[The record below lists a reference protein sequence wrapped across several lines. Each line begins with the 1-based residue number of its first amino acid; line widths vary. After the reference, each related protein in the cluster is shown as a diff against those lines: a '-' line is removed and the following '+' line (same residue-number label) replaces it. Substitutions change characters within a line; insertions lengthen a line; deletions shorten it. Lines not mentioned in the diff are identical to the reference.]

1 MKRKKI
7 EKAVSCLL
15 LAAAMTVSVF
25 PQFGTQVF
33 AEEKEVEKADHE
45 AMFRRIEWMTPE
57 DIKSYTPE
65 NPNDEGD
72 YLPIVC
78 GRSDKKSPAVW
89 KIMGIHDDNLILWAS
104 MDMMSVEDD
113 IDTKYDQLFDEP
125 YENETKPYDEKWGC
139 TYLGETPTEVAVNH
153 YGGSRIRKVLKRME
167 EINFTAEERSHLR
180 PTTIYTEDVKNNT
193 VYSTTDILYLPYGVY
208 EGRDITIGANTP
220 EELNSGISFIPSGYG
235 MWLRAPYH
243 RWKDGALYFS
253 VSGKVKMSLVDSING
268 GGRIRPACE
277 YNISDLLF
285 ASNTPQPNGDDEYL
299 GHHAFLIPRFR
310 SQEDLGSAQVSYDKT
325 EITVKN
331 VSKNRPVYLMV
342 GYKESG
348 SLYTSAKEISED
360 TVVSADD
367 KDVLPNWSD
376 LSSFEDCKVW
386 LESSPAKGGWLSYAE
401 MAEWE
406 QGHDVNIAA
415 DEGES
420 LIIVDENG
428 SQKVGLGKAMQ
439 DITVEVADGF
449 YLPDGYL
456 DSIQGLLK
464 DSGLTVVLN
473 ETKDRFTISGIPT
486 RNVDVTLPP
495 AAAFQKADTPVVE
508 VEKVTSTS
516 IEVNVTNHKEEFGK
530 IEYKWGDGNWEE
542 NKSAVSGLTPD
553 TPYDL
558 AVRFAGNEIYQMSD
572 EAVLEITTMKEGD
585 VTVPTGLKTTYR
597 EGLKLSDVDLS
608 STGWTWADADTA
620 LTVGTDEHPAYFDTS
635 ELESTH
641 DFSSVE
647 GYDKENHRVEREIQV
662 TVEKGT
668 SIVTITTETLDK
680 IYDKTAVNAPKY
692 TTSGSKG
699 EKMITWQEKK
709 GTADAPKWEPIS
721 GAPSKVGNYRVV
733 VTLMEDS
740 NYKSAEAMLEFA
752 ISKAENV
759 WTEELSIEGW
769 TYGSYDEIKNAP
781 SAEAK
786 FGDVVFTYSDKE
798 DGTYTSKMP
807 ENAGTWYV
815 KAAVAGTENYTG
827 LEAVQEFVIKKAIP
841 TPDEVTGLII
851 VQGHPL
857 SELELPE
864 QFRWTDETQI
874 AEELGTHPF
883 KAIYTPED
891 TVNYEIVE
899 TNIDVQVVPALS
911 VINHI
916 PTISANDKTITVGE
930 TFDPLKDVTA
940 NDKEDGDLTSEIK
953 VISNTVDTE
962 KAGTYEVVYRV
973 TDSQDASVTKTIKVN
988 VKEKEQPEEPNTPDD
1003 PSTPD
1008 KDDTPDKGNTSDQN
1022 VTDKD
1027 NTDTNKSVQTG
1038 DRTNALLWVML
1049 LGASSVGLLCG
1060 LYRKKR

>member
-25 PQFGTQVF
+25 PQFGTPIF
-33 AEEKEVEKADHE
+33 AEEKEVEKLDE
-45 AMFRRIEWMTPE
+45 QTMFERIQWMTLE
-57 DIKSYTPE
+57 DIKSYKPE
-65 NPNDEGD
+65 NPVNDND
-72 YLPIVC
+72 YLPFAC
-78 GRSDKKSPAVW
+78 GNANSEMKALWR
-89 KIMGIHDDNLILWAS
+89 IMGSHDNNLILWS
-104 MDMMSVEDD
+104 STNMLSVEDD
-113 IDTKYDQLFDEP
+113 IDTEHDQRFDEP
-125 YENETKPYDEKWGC
+125 FENETKPYDEKWGC
-139 TYLGETPTEVAVNH
+139 TYQGEPPAEVAVNH
-153 YGGSRIRKVLKRME
+153 YGGSRIRKVLKKIE
-167 EINFTAEERSHLR
+167 KTNFKESEKSHMR
-180 PTTIYTEDVKNNT
+180 PTTIYTEDMKNNT
-193 VYSTTDILYLPYGVY
+193 VYSTTDILYLPYGEFGDEY
-208 EGRDITIGANTP
+208 ITIGANSP
-220 EELNSGISFIPSGYG
+220 EELNSGISFYTDDTRL
-235 MWLRAPYH
+235 WLRAPYQGREH
-243 RWKDGALYFS
+243 CALYFS
-253 VSGKVKMSLVDSING
+253 NRVAMTVVDSILSG
-268 GGRIRPACE
+268 AGEIQAAFE
-277 YNISDLLF
+277 YDISDLLF
-285 ASNTPQPNGDDEYL
+285 ASSTPLPYRDDDFLGYENYL
-299 GHHAFLIPRFR
+299 VPRFR
-310 SQEDLGSAQVSYDKT
+310 AQEDLGSAQVSYDKT

-331 VSKNRPVYLMV
+331 VLKDRPVYLMV
-342 GYKESG
+342 GYKLDANHVYG
-348 SLYTSAKEISED
+348 VRTSAKRISED
-360 TVVSADD
+360 TVVSVDDMIPGTESFLADG
-367 KDVLPNWSD
+367 
-376 LSSFEDCKVW
+376 KVW
-386 LESSPAKGGWLSYAE
+386 LESRPDDRGMLTYAE
-401 MAEWE
+401 MADWE

-473 ETKDRFTISGIPT
+473 ETKDGFTISGIPT
-486 RNVDVTLPP
+486 RNVDVILPP
-495 AAAFQKADTPVVE
+495 AAAFQKADTPAVE

-542 NKSAVSGLTPD
+542 NKSTVSGLTPD

-558 AVRFAGNEIYQMSD
+558 AVRFTGNEIYQMSD

-608 STGWTWADADTA
+608 STGWTWADGDTA
-620 LTVGTDEHPAYFDTS
+620 LTVGTDKYPAYFDIS

-647 GYDKENHRVEREIQV
+647 GYDKDNHRVEREIQV

-668 SIVTITTETLDK
+668 STVTITTETLDK
-680 IYDKTAVNAPKY
+680 TYDKTAVNAPKY

-709 GTADAPKWEPIS
+709 GTADAPKWEPIN
-721 GAPSKVGNYRVV
+721 GAPSEVGNYRVV

-769 TYGSYDEIKNAP
+769 TYGSYDETKNAP

-786 FGDVVFTYSDKE
+786 FGDVVFAYSDKE

-916 PTISANDKTITVGE
+916 PTISASDKTITVGE

-953 VISNTVDTE
+953 VIGNTVDTE
-962 KAGTYEVVYRV
+962 KAGTYEVIYRV
-973 TDSQDASVTKTIKVN
+973 TDSQNASVTKTIKVN
-988 VKEKEQPEEPNTPDD
+988 VKAKEQPEEPNTPDD
-1003 PSTPD
+1003 PSIPD
-1008 KDDTPDKGNTSDQN
+1008 KDDTPDEGNTSDQN

-1038 DRTNALLWVML
+1038 DRTNVLLWVML